1 MYIIQILFCS
11 LQWSLQDRYYL
22 SSLYLNSVNKYNV
35 HILTGIWFCCNLTL
49 LSVCPAWKEAFGC
62 WPDSTKSLCKK
73 TCGFC
78 KRTWPWTPGNFCTFF
93 GRLYYIRQSCLYDDV
108 LFYDNKTCPCLVRWI
123 CEIWTIR
130 TKVWILPIT
139 AKDFIT
145 HSSPAV
151 PPPPTSGA
159 PPWSWRW
166 TSGTSALPAETT
178 VANGHT
184 SLNHIHQSYSLLVE
198 NL

>member
-1 MYIIQILFCS
+1 M
-11 LQWSLQDRYYL
+11 
-22 SSLYLNSVNKYNV
+22 
-35 HILTGIWFCCNLTL
+35 
-49 LSVCPAWKEAFGC
+49 
-62 WPDSTKSLCKK
+62 
-73 TCGFC
+73 
-78 KRTWPWTPGNFCTFF
+78 
-93 GRLYYIRQSCLYDDV
+93 
-108 LFYDNKTCPCLVRWI
+108 TCPCLFRWI
-123 CEIWTIR
+123 CEIWAIR
-130 TKVWILPIT
+130 TLWILPIT